1 MEFLLTEGSL
11 SRALSIC
18 LSTREAPLLLRES
31 MEEKVRGYRLPVAV
45 KLPASLAAR
54 ENIRLPESSICRRIS
69 NLKKGRRQ
77 KTVA

>member
-1 MEFLLTEGSL
+1 
-11 SRALSIC
+11 
-18 LSTREAPLLLRES
+18 